1 MLSGSLDDFTLP
13 EVLRMLATL
22 KKTGVLN
29 VTRRA
34 GSGRIDFRDGDVVYA
49 ETELSKS
56 HLGQKLVSS
65 GKITD
70 LQLRQSLDVQATTGD
85 RLGHILIVSE
95 AVSKDDLLEAVR
107 AQIEDAAYELLC
119 WEAGDFL
126 WEKNALEPVEG
137 DISLSVEDLIRDIGG
152 RLEEREVMRRRIQSP
167 TAVPRMAER
176 PPEGAAG
183 INITPA
189 QWSVLVLVD
198 GTRDV
203 ADIAG
208 RASISVEEAGQ
219 SLYELTSSGL
229 IGVVDE
235 RDEEAPS
242 VTEDPQADM
251 ADPPQRAAAPTAEAF
266 GTPRAQTASGRDTVP
281 EDWFEDP
288 IEVVASPPL
297 TVPADDSRRVAPA
310 MPGAFDA
317 ALQEVDAALQEPDQ
331 PDGQGAPAEE
341 VVAFPTSADTVPHD
355 AGPNETLPTVDRA
368 AAVREFAGLFDDP
381 DQFSKNSRKGDDEP
395 LTSDDPQVVERSKM
409 PERSS
414 KGRTPPPP
422 PTKGRLS
429 RFGRRN
435 PGA

>member
-56 HLGQKLVSS
+56 HIGQKLVSS

-70 LQLRQSLDVQATTGD
+70 VQLRQSLDVQATTGD
-85 RLGHILIVSE
+85 RLGHILLVSE
-95 AVSKDDLLEAVR
+95 AVSKDDLQQAVR
-107 AQIEDAAYELLC
+107 AQIEDSAYELMC

-126 WEKNALEPVEG
+126 WEGNALQPPETG
-137 DISLSVEDLIRDIGG
+137 ISLSVEDLIRDITG
-152 RLEEREVMRRRIQSP
+152 RMEAREEMRRRIQSP

-189 QWSVLVLVD
+189 QWRVLVLVD

-203 ADIAG
+203 RDIAG
-208 RASISVEEAGQ
+208 RAAVNVEEAGQ
-219 SLYELTSSGL
+219 SFYELASSGL
-229 IGVVDE
+229 IDVVEQGQATKREEPTLSTAPDE
-235 RDEEAPS
+235 TATTPES
-242 VTEDPQADM
+242 
-251 ADPPQRAAAPTAEAF
+251 AAQGPLIEAF
-266 GTPRAQTASGRDTVP
+266 PSPVTRPASGRDTVP
-281 EDWFEDP
+281 EEWFEDP

-297 TVPADDSRRVAPA
+297 VVPAADLQTTAPA
-310 MPGAFDA
+310 GANA
-317 ALQEVDAALQEPDQ
+317 ASDVASPEPEDTPQESDQDGGQEP
-331 PDGQGAPAEE
+331 PIEE
-341 VVAFPTSADTVPHD
+341 HVAFPVSRDAVPGE
-355 AGPNETLPTVDRA
+355 ALPTVNRA

-381 DQFSKNSRKGDDEP
+381 GQFSKASRKGDDEP
-395 LTSDDPQVVERSKM
+395 LTSDDPQVVERSKI
-409 PERSS
+409 PDRSRSS
-414 KGRTPPPP
+414 RTPPPP
-422 PTKGRLS
+422 PGKGRLS
-429 RFGRRN
+429 RFGRRS
-435 PGA
+435 PGN

>member
-56 HLGQKLVSS
+56 LLGQKLVSS

-85 RLGHILIVSE
+85 RLGHILLVSE

-119 WEAGDFL
+119 WEAGDFQ

-167 TAVPRMAER
+167 AAVPRMAPR
-176 PPEGAAG
+176 PPQGAAG

-189 QWSVLVLVD
+189 QWRVLVLVD
-198 GTRDV
+198 GSRDV

-208 RASISVEEAGQ
+208 RASITVEEAGQ

-235 RDEEAPS
+235 RLEESPS
-242 VTEDPQADM
+242 VTEGPPADGGG
-251 ADPPQRAAAPTAEAF
+251 RGAF
-266 GTPRAQTASGRDTVP
+266 RAQAASGRDTVP
-281 EDWFEDP
+281 QDWFEDP
-288 IEVVASPPL
+288 IEVAASPPL
-297 TVPADDSRRVAPA
+297 TVPAGGSQRVAPA
-310 MPGAFDA
+310 TPGAFDA

-331 PDGQGAPAEE
+331 ADGQEGPAEE
-341 VVAFPTSADTVPHD
+341 VVAFPTSADTVPHE
-355 AGPNETLPTVDRA
+355 ALPHEALPGETLPAVNRA

-381 DQFSKNSRKGDDEP
+381 DQILKNSRKSDDEP
-395 LTSDDPQVVERSKM
+395 PTSDDPQVVERSEI
-409 PERSS
+409 PERSRT
-414 KGRTPPPP
+414 GRTPPPP
-422 PTKGRLS
+422 PAKGKLS